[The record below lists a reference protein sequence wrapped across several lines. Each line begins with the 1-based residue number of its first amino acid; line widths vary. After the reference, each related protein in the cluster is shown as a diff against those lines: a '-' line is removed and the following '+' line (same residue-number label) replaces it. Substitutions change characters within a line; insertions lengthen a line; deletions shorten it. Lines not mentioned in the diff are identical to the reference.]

1 MVYAYSECGITVL
14 YSRVVKYIII
24 LLTLRVKPEWRWTLF
39 AVITIVSRNNKTFID
54 NRLLADDENNLYE
67 NICTM
72 KKNLLSTAK
81 LSKLFLLGRTNVLS
95 TRKKNRQTTIVGG
108 CENPLRPTQRV
119 PKCTRDRILSSRL
132 AIAVNLHNDIIMY
145 FTRAILID

>member
-1 MVYAYSECGITVL
+1 
-14 YSRVVKYIII
+14 
-24 LLTLRVKPEWRWTLF
+24 
-39 AVITIVSRNNKTFID
+39 
-54 NRLLADDENNLYE
+54 
-67 NICTM
+67 M

-81 LSKLFLLGRTNVLS
+81 LSKLFLLGQTNVLS
-95 TRKKNRQTTIVGG
+95 TQKKNRLTTIVGG